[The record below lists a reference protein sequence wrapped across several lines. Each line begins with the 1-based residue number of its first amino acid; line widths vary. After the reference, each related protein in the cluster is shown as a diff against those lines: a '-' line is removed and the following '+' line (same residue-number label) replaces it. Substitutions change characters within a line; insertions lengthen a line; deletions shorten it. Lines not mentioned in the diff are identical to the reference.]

1 MIEEIIKAIFWDPSE
16 KKVKQ
21 LTKVLTKIKE
31 FEKSQEN
38 YTLDDVKKKTQEF
51 KELFV
56 WLDINSKEDSKKI
69 KDILESI
76 KAEAFALV
84 KTTAFIWKRVWA

>member
-56 WLDINSKEDSKKI
+56 WLDINS
-69 KDILESI
+69 
-76 KAEAFALV
+76 
-84 KTTAFIWKRVWA
+84 

>member
-31 FEKSQEN
+31 
-38 YTLDDVKKKTQEF
+38 
-51 KELFV
+51 
-56 WLDINSKEDSKKI
+56 NSRI
-69 KDILESI
+69 
-76 KAEAFALV
+76 
-84 KTTAFIWKRVWA
+84 

>member
-1 MIEEIIKAIFWDPSE
+1 
-16 KKVKQ
+16 
-21 LTKVLTKIKE
+21 LTKIKE

-56 WLDINSKEDSKKI
+56 
-69 KDILESI
+69 
-76 KAEAFALV
+76 
-84 KTTAFIWKRVWA
+84 

>member
-56 WLDINSKEDSKKI
+56 WLDIN
-69 KDILESI
+69 
-76 KAEAFALV
+76 
-84 KTTAFIWKRVWA
+84 